1 MSSIRCERE
10 VRLSRLFRAISIFL
24 SSSLLLTACSLTFG
38 GHYASIDDL
47 VRDYEAAGEVCFWER
62 TDVVTAAI
70 ASGNCGETGVLSLY
84 EDEESAKLA
93 AIELAKS
100 LTGYGLPVN
109 ILYGANWIIN
119 DSSAADLQKKL
130 GGTLLEY

>member
-1 MSSIRCERE
+1 MSKLIRG
-10 VRLSRLFRAISIFL
+10 IFILL
-24 SSSLLLTACSLTFG
+24 SSLFLLTACSFSFG

-47 VRDYEAAGEVCFWER
+47 VSDYEAAGQVCFWER

-84 EDEESAKLA
+84 EDEEAAKLA

-100 LTGYGLPVN
+100 LAGYGLPVS
-109 ILYGANWIIN
+109 ILYGANWVIN
-119 DSSAADLQKKL
+119 DPSAPELQKKL